1 MTLGSVIK
9 QFMIGAAVLFFFSCP
24 GLAVAAA
31 DPHATVAAGAAPVD
45 DSYRLGPDDKVR
57 ILTFGEDALSGEF
70 TVSGKGTISLPLI
83 GEIKAVGLN
92 TTELQ
97 AAIESNYRDGYLKDP
112 KVSVEIITFRPYYIL
127 GEVTRPGEYPYTNG
141 LTALNAVATANGFTY
156 RADTHHV
163 FIKHAGETKETRFDL
178 TSSTP
183 ISPGDTIRIKERLF

>member
-1 MTLGSVIK
+1 MKFSSVMKACLIAL
-9 QFMIGAAVLFFFSCP
+9 AALVCIYSAP
-24 GLAVAAA
+24 AMAA
-31 DPHATVAAGAAPVD
+31 DSQPAPTAGAAVD

-57 ILTFGEDALSGEF
+57 IMTFGEDALSGEF

-97 AAIESNYRDGYLKDP
+97 AAIEHDYREGYLRDP

-156 RADTHHV
+156 RADMHHV
-163 FIKHAGETKETRFDL
+163 FIKHAGETKETRYDL

-183 ISPGDTIRIKERLF
+183 VAPGDTIRIKERLF